1 MTNLKKSMI
10 MQGILI
16 CGVMAY
22 LLFVAAV
29 ESNRERKEYE
39 EQKRKQ
45 GK

>member
-1 MTNLKKSMI
+1 

-16 CGVMAY
+16 CGMMAY

-39 EQKRKQ
+39 AQKRNRNKS
-45 GK
+45 K

>member
-1 MTNLKKSMI
+1 

-22 LLFVAAV
+22 LLIVAAV
-29 ESNRERKEYE
+29 ESNLERKESE
-39 EQKRKQ
+39 EQMRNRKQ

>member
-1 MTNLKKSMI
+1 

-22 LLFVAAV
+22 LLIVAAV

-39 EQKRKQ
+39 EQKRNRKH

>member
-1 MTNLKKSMI
+1 
-10 MQGILI
+10 MQGLMI
-16 CGVMAY
+16 CGIMAY

>member
-1 MTNLKKSMI
+1 

-22 LLFVAAV
+22 LLIVAAV

-39 EQKRKQ
+39 EQKHNRNRKQ

>member
-1 MTNLKKSMI
+1 

-22 LLFVAAV
+22 LLIVAAV

-39 EQKRKQ
+39 EQMRNRNKSK
-45 GK
+45 